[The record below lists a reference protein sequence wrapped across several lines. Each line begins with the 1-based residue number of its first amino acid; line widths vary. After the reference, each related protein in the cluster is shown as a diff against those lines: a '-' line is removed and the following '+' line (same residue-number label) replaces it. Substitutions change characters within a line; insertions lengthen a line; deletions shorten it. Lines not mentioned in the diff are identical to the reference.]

1 MLALMGAS
9 VSGVD
14 NVQLFPLCFPEPRPA
29 LGEAKGNLGHPLNE
43 AKGKQSW
50 YKRWYT

>member
-29 LGEAKGNLGHPLNE
+29 LGEAKG
-43 AKGKQSW
+43 
-50 YKRWYT
+50 KRTYNFYIIAILQ